1 MYVIS
6 HGLANPE
13 AVGPLKWPVS
23 TTGGKWMFGS
33 HWSLLGH
40 PASAFGE
47 VELITVSTFI
57 FSTDHAVPDEQGAFC
72 RTSTSNSQF

>member
-1 MYVIS
+1 MIS

-33 HWSLLGH
+33 HWSLLG
-40 PASAFGE
+40 PTASGLRE

-57 FSTDHAVPDEQGAFC
+57 FSTDHGNRGHSAVME
-72 RTSTSNSQF
+72 